1 MDTSLLDRFLRN
13 SSEESEPE
21 FSIIST
27 FSDRRSPS
35 QSALLRG
42 KGKICSVH
50 SRRKAEDERKSMKN
64 RNDRQRRVN
73 KPDFSANLPG
83 FYFDLGSCG
92 NRRF

>member
-64 RNDRQRRVN
+64 RHDRQRGVH
-73 KPDFSANLPG
+73 KPNF
-83 FYFDLGSCG
+83 
-92 NRRF
+92 